1 MQGFLLQ
8 TQSIRD
14 EDLIVCVLTKN
25 QLKTLYRFY
34 GKRHSVLNVGRKIDF
49 EEENDD
55 KFLPKLRNI
64 LHLGYLWEREMERLF
79 FWQRFCALLFKHLE
93 GVHSLDSIYFDT
105 LDDGASKLSKQHPL
119 RVILEMYATLLNFE
133 GRLQSYNSCFLCDAK
148 LERSVALAQG
158 FILAHP
164 SCLKTESLDLEKIQA
179 FFRTQ
184 STIDLEIEEV
194 EELWRTL
201 NLGF

>member
-14 EDLIVCVLTKN
+14 EDLIVRVLTKN

-79 FWQRFCALLFKHLE
+79 FGNAFVLSC
-93 GVHSLDSIYFDT
+93 SSI
-105 LDDGASKLSKQHPL
+105 
-119 RVILEMYATLLNFE
+119 
-133 GRLQSYNSCFLCDAK
+133 
-148 LERSVALAQG
+148 
-158 FILAHP
+158 
-164 SCLKTESLDLEKIQA
+164 
-179 FFRTQ
+179 
-184 STIDLEIEEV
+184 
-194 EELWRTL
+194 
-201 NLGF
+201 

>member
-25 QLKTLYRFY
+25 HLKTLYRFY

-55 KFLPKLRNI
+55 KFLPKIRNI
-64 LHLGYLWEREMERLF
+64 LHLGYIWEREIERLF
-79 FWQRFCALLFKHLE
+79 FWQRFCFLLFKHLE
-93 GVHSLDSIYFDT
+93 DVHSLDSIYFDT
-105 LDDGASKLSKQHPL
+105 LDDGANKLSKQHPL
-119 RVILEMYATLLNFE
+119 RVILEMYAALLNFE
-133 GRLQSYNSCFLCDAK
+133 GRLQSQNSCFLCDKK
-148 LERSVALAQG
+148 LENSVALAQG
-158 FILAHP
+158 FVLAHP
-164 SCLKTESLDLEKIQA
+164 SCLKAKSLDLEKIQN

-184 STIDLEIEEV
+184 STIFLETEEV

>member
-14 EDLIVCVLTKN
+14 EDLIVRVLTKN

-79 FWQRFCALLFKHLE
+79 FWQRFCTLLFKHLE
-93 GVHSLDSIYFDT
+93 SVHSLDSIYFDT
-105 LDDGASKLSKQHPL
+105 LDDGANKLSKQHPL

-133 GRLQSYNSCFLCDAK
+133 GRLQNYNSCFLCDAK
-148 LERSVALAQG
+148 LENSVALAQG

-164 SCLKTESLDLEKIQA
+164 SCLKTKSLNLEKIQA

>member
-14 EDLIVCVLTKN
+14 EDLIVRVLTKN

-64 LHLGYLWEREMERLF
+64 LHLGYIWEREMERLF

-105 LDDGASKLSKQHPL
+105 LDDGANKLSKQHPL
-119 RVILEMYATLLNFE
+119 RVILEMYAILLNFE
-133 GRLQSYNSCFLCDAK
+133 GRLQSYNSCFLCDKK

-158 FILAHP
+158 FVLAHP
-164 SCLKTESLDLEKIQA
+164 SCLKTKSLDLEKIQA

-184 STIDLEIEEV
+184 STIDLEIQEV
-194 EELWRTL
+194 EELWCTL

>member
-25 QLKTLYRFY
+25 HLKTLYRFY

-64 LHLGYLWEREMERLF
+64 LHLGYIWEREMERLF
-79 FWQRFCALLFKHLE
+79 FWQRFCFLLFKHLE
-93 GVHSLDSIYFDT
+93 GVHSLDNIYFDT
-105 LDDGASKLSKQHPL
+105 LDDGANKLSKQHPL
-119 RVILEMYATLLNFE
+119 RVILEMYAALLNFE
-133 GRLQSYNSCFLCDAK
+133 GRLQSQNSCFLCDKK
-148 LERSVALAQG
+148 LGNSVALAQG
-158 FILAHP
+158 FVLAHP
-164 SCLKTESLDLEKIQA
+164 SCLKAKSLDLEKIQN
-179 FFRTQ
+179 FFHTQ
-184 STIDLEIEEV
+184 STIFLEIEEV

>member
-1 MQGFLLQ
+1 MLIINQIILRVAMQGFLLQ

-14 EDLIVCVLTKN
+14 EDLIVRVLTKN

-64 LHLGYLWEREMERLF
+64 LHLGYIWEREMERLF

-119 RVILEMYATLLNFE
+119 RVILEMYAVLLNFE
-133 GRLQSYNSCFLCDAK
+133 
-148 LERSVALAQG
+148 VALAKLQ
-158 FILAHP
+158 FLFFMRCKIRAFCRFSARVYFSAPL
-164 SCLKTESLDLEKIQA
+164 LLES
-179 FFRTQ
+179 
-184 STIDLEIEEV
+184 
-194 EELWRTL
+194 
-201 NLGF
+201 

>member
-14 EDLIVCVLTKN
+14 EDLIVHVLTKN

-64 LHLGYLWEREMERLF
+64 LHLGYIWEREMERLF
-79 FWQRFCALLFKHLE
+79 FWQRFCTLLFSHLE

-105 LDDGASKLSKQHPL
+105 LDDGANKLSKQHPL

-133 GRLQSYNSCFLCDAK
+133 GRLQSYNSCFLCDKK
-148 LERSVALAQG
+148 LERSATLAQG
-158 FILAHP
+158 FVLAHP
-164 SCLKTESLDLEKIQA
+164 SCLKSKSLDLEKIQA

-184 STIDLEIEEV
+184 STIDLETEEV